1 MFNNDFVTHLISI
14 LLIEFAARTAQPIV
28 HDETDS
34 VVYSYA
40 FFHFVFA
47 LASLFVMMQL
57 TMWYL

>member
-1 MFNNDFVTHLISI
+1 MLVEARR
-14 LLIEFAARTAQPIV
+14 EFHPRSAQPIE
-28 HDETDS
+28 HDEAER